1 MSQNELFI
9 RLYSRGLYL
18 VWKST
23 KEIAVSYIKTRN
35 GKDGGRIKMFRKRCL
50 IQSDSLE
57 FVLKIK
63 TILRSRQISYEERI
77 KIWEIA
83 GQIRC
88 YSIYIN
94 KNDMK
99 QAEELVR
106 EIKRGMW
113 IRNVRKLSFSPLNL
127 KGLSEK

>member
-1 MSQNELFI
+1 
-9 RLYSRGLYL
+9 
-18 VWKST
+18 
-23 KEIAVSYIKTRN
+23 
-35 GKDGGRIKMFRKRCL
+35 MFRKRCL

-83 GQIRC
+83 GQARC

-127 KGLSEK
+127 RGLSEK

>member
-1 MSQNELFI
+1 M
-9 RLYSRGLYL
+9 
-18 VWKST
+18 
-23 KEIAVSYIKTRN
+23 AVSYIEAGN
-35 GKDGGRIKMFRKRCL
+35 GKDGRRIKMFRKRCL
-50 IQSDSLE
+50 IKSDSLE

-63 TILRSRQISYEERI
+63 NVLRSRQISYEERI
-77 KIWEIA
+77 KTWWTAEEA
-83 GQIRC
+83 PC

-113 IRNVRKLSFSPLNL
+113 IRNVRKLSFS
-127 KGLSEK
+127 EKYVRKVEVS

>member
-83 GQIRC
+83 GQTRC